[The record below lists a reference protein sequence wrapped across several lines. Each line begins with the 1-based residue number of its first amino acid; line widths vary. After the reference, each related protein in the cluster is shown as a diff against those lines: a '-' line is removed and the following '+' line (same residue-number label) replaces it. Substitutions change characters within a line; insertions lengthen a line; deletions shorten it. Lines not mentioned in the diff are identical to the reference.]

1 MSGVAKRRLQ
11 AVSQQL
17 VEGITDAGK
26 FEDIPRIR
34 TVAPD
39 SVGPRVKDKVVIVTG
54 KPELHHPSST
64 NSPWEKEEY

>member
-17 VEGITDAGK
+17 VEGIPDAGK

-34 TVAPD
+34 TVASD
-39 SVGPRVKDKVVIVTG
+39 SVGP
-54 KPELHHPSST
+54 
-64 NSPWEKEEY
+64 